1 MAADYYQ
8 TLGVSR
14 SASQDEIK
22 KAYRKLAIKYHP
34 DKNPGDKAAEEK
46 FKEISQ
52 AYEVLSNPEERSRY
66 DQFGHDAYTN
76 AGHGGGAYDTRRAKD
91 IFSQFFGGGFGGGG
105 GGFSFEDLFGG
116 GRPRNPNA
124 PVPGD
129 DLRYDME
136 IDFED
141 AMYGAEKPV
150 SIPRLESC
158 DACHGSGCE
167 PGSGKKTCPRCGGR
181 GSQTISQGF
190 FSVQQTC
197 PACRG
202 TGQIIEKPCRKCSGQ
217 GRVQKRDSFTVR
229 IPPGVDTGSQV
240 RVQGRGGAG
249 LRGGQNG
256 DLYVVFHVR
265 PNRIFTRSG
274 DDLLCEIPVPFSV
287 MANGGVVDVPTIAG
301 KTKMRVPAG
310 SQSGSVLRIK
320 GKGSPNLRRGTRGDL
335 HVRLLVETPV
345 KLTKEQQELL
355 EKFNASLK
363 TSNTPRAEGFVKEA
377 KQFLRGDGE

>member
-8 TLGVSR
+8 ILGVER
-14 SASQDEIK
+14 GASQDEIK
-22 KAYRKLAIKYHP
+22 KAYRKLAVKYHP

-76 AGHGGGAYDTRRAKD
+76 AGHGGGAYDSRRAQD

-105 GGFSFEDLFGG
+105 FSFEDLFGG
-116 GRPRNPNA
+116 GRQQNPNA
-124 PVPGD
+124 PERGD

-141 AMYGAEKPV
+141 AMYGAEKQV
-150 SIPRLESC
+150 TIPRLQGC

-167 PGSGKKTCPRCGGR
+167 PGTGKKTCSRCGGS

-190 FSVQQTC
+190 FSVRQAC
-197 PACRG
+197 SACRG

-217 GRVQKRDSFTVR
+217 GRVQIRDSFSIR
-229 IPPGVDTGSQV
+229 IPPGVDTNSQL
-240 RVQGRGGAG
+240 RVSGRGGAG

-265 PNRIFTRSG
+265 ANRIFARQG
-274 DDLLCEIPVPFSV
+274 DDLICEVPVPYSV
-287 MANGGVVDVPTIAG
+287 MANGGIIDVPTIAG

-310 SQSGSVLRIK
+310 TQSGSVLRIK

-335 HVRLLVETPV
+335 HVRLVVEIPA
-345 KLTKEQQELL
+345 KLNREQQALL
-355 EKFNASLK
+355 DKFNASL
-363 TSNTPRAEGFVKEA
+363 TESNTPKSVAFVKEA
-377 KQFLRGDGE
+377 KPFLRGEGE

>member
-8 TLGVSR
+8 TLGVER
-14 SASQDEIK
+14 GASQDEIK

-52 AYEVLSNPEERSRY
+52 AYEVLSNPDERSRY

-76 AGHGGGAYDTRRAKD
+76 AGHGGGFDSHRAQD

-105 GGFSFEDLFGG
+105 FSFEDLFGG
-116 GRPRNPNA
+116 GRQSNPNA

-141 AMYGAEKPV
+141 AMYGAEKQIT
-150 SIPRLESC
+150 IPRLQTC
-158 DACHGSGCE
+158 DSCHGSGCE
-167 PGSGKKTCPRCGGR
+167 AGTGKKTCPTCRGT

-190 FSVQQTC
+190 FSVRQAC
-197 PACRG
+197 SHCRG

-217 GRVQKRDSFTVR
+217 GRVQIKDSFSIR
-229 IPPGVDTGSQV
+229 IPPGVDTGSQL
-240 RVQGRGGAG
+240 RVSGRGGAG

-256 DLYVVFHVR
+256 DLYVVFHVHE
-265 PNRIFTRSG
+265 NRIFARKG
-274 DDLLCEIPVPFSV
+274 DDLICEVPVPFTI
-287 MANGGVVDVPTIAG
+287 MANGGIIDVPTIAG

-310 SQSGSVLRIK
+310 TQSGSIMRIK

-335 HVRLLVETPV
+335 HVRLVVETPV
-345 KLTKEQQELL
+345 KLSKEQQELL
-355 EKFNASLK
+355 DKFNASLNN
-363 TSNTPRAEGFVKEA
+363 SNTPKSENFVKEA

>member
-8 TLGVSR
+8 TLGVER
-14 SASQDEIK
+14 GASPDEIK

-52 AYEVLSNPEERSRY
+52 AYEVLSNPDERSRY

-76 AGHGGGAYDTRRAKD
+76 AGHGGGFDSHRAQD

-105 GGFSFEDLFGG
+105 FSFEDLFGG
-116 GRPRNPNA
+116 GRQSNPNA

-141 AMYGAEKPV
+141 AMYGAEKQIT
-150 SIPRLESC
+150 IPRLQTC
-158 DACHGSGCE
+158 DSCHGSGCE
-167 PGSGKKTCPRCGGR
+167 AGTGKKTCPTCRGT

-190 FSVQQTC
+190 FSVRQAC
-197 PACRG
+197 SHCRG

-217 GRVQKRDSFTVR
+217 GRVQIKDSFSIR
-229 IPPGVDTGSQV
+229 IPPGVDTGSQL
-240 RVQGRGGAG
+240 RVSGRGGAG

-256 DLYVVFHVR
+256 DLYVVFHVHE
-265 PNRIFTRSG
+265 NRIFARKG
-274 DDLLCEIPVPFSV
+274 DDLICEVPVPFTI
-287 MANGGVVDVPTIAG
+287 MANGGIIDVPTIAG

-310 SQSGSVLRIK
+310 TQSGSIMRIK

-335 HVRLLVETPV
+335 HVRLVVETPV
-345 KLTKEQQELL
+345 KLSKEQQELL
-355 EKFNASLK
+355 DKFNASLNN
-363 TSNTPRAEGFVKEA
+363 SNTPKSENFVKEA

>member
-8 TLGVSR
+8 ILGVER
-14 SASQDEIK
+14 GASQDEIK
-22 KAYRKLAIKYHP
+22 KAYRKLAVKYHP

-76 AGHGGGAYDTRRAKD
+76 AGHGGGAYDSRRAQD

-105 GGFSFEDLFGG
+105 FSFEDLFGG
-116 GRPRNPNA
+116 GRQQNPHA
-124 PVPGD
+124 PERGD

-141 AMYGAEKPV
+141 AMYGAEKQV
-150 SIPRLESC
+150 TIPRLQGC

-167 PGSGKKTCPRCGGR
+167 PGTGKKTCSRCGGS

-190 FSVQQTC
+190 FSVRQAC
-197 PACRG
+197 SACRG

-217 GRVQKRDSFTVR
+217 GRVQIRDSFSIR
-229 IPPGVDTGSQV
+229 IPPGVDTNSQL
-240 RVQGRGGAG
+240 RVSGRGGAG

-265 PNRIFTRSG
+265 ANRIFARQG
-274 DDLLCEIPVPFSV
+274 DDLICEVPVPYSV
-287 MANGGVVDVPTIAG
+287 MANGGIIDVPTIAG

-310 SQSGSVLRIK
+310 TQSGSVLRIK

-335 HVRLLVETPV
+335 HVRLVVEIPA
-345 KLTKEQQELL
+345 KLNREQQALL
-355 EKFNASLK
+355 DKFNASL
-363 TSNTPRAEGFVKEA
+363 TESNTPKSVAFVKEA
-377 KQFLRGDGE
+377 KPFLRGEGE

>member
-8 TLGVSR
+8 TLGVER
-14 SASQDEIK
+14 GASPDEIK

-52 AYEVLSNPEERSRY
+52 AYEVLSNPDERSRY

-76 AGHGGGAYDTRRAKD
+76 AGHSGGFDSHRAQD

-105 GGFSFEDLFGG
+105 FSFEDLFGG
-116 GRPRNPNA
+116 GRQSNPNA

-141 AMYGAEKPV
+141 AMYGAEKQV
-150 SIPRLESC
+150 TIPRLQTC
-158 DACHGSGCE
+158 DSCHGSGCE
-167 PGSGKKTCPRCGGR
+167 AGTGKKTCPTCRGT

-190 FSVQQTC
+190 FSVRQAC
-197 PACRG
+197 SHCRG
-202 TGQIIEKPCRKCSGQ
+202 TGQIVEKPCRKCSGQ
-217 GRVQKRDSFTVR
+217 GRVQIKDSFSIR
-229 IPPGVDTGSQV
+229 IPPGVDTGSQL
-240 RVQGRGGAG
+240 RVSGRGGAG

-256 DLYVVFHVR
+256 DLYVVFHVHE
-265 PNRIFTRSG
+265 NRIFSRKG
-274 DDLLCEIPVPFSV
+274 DDLICEVPVPFTI
-287 MANGGVVDVPTIAG
+287 MANGGIIDVPTIAG

-310 SQSGSVLRIK
+310 TQSGSIMRIK

-335 HVRLLVETPV
+335 HVRLVVETPV
-345 KLTKEQQELL
+345 KLSKEQQELL
-355 EKFNASLK
+355 DKFNASLGS
-363 TSNTPRAEGFVKEA
+363 SNTPKSENFVKEA

>member
-8 TLGVSR
+8 ILGVER
-14 SASQDEIK
+14 GASQDEIK

-52 AYEVLSNPEERSRY
+52 AYEVLSNPDERSRY

-76 AGHGGGAYDTRRAKD
+76 AGHGGGFDSHRAQD

-105 GGFSFEDLFGG
+105 FSFEDLFGG
-116 GRPRNPNA
+116 GRQSNPNA

-141 AMYGAEKPV
+141 AMYGAEKQIT
-150 SIPRLESC
+150 IPRLQTC
-158 DACHGSGCE
+158 DSCHGSGCE
-167 PGSGKKTCPRCGGR
+167 AGTGKKTCPTCRGT

-190 FSVQQTC
+190 FSVRQAC
-197 PACRG
+197 SHCRG

-217 GRVQKRDSFTVR
+217 GRVQIKDSFSIR
-229 IPPGVDTGSQV
+229 IPPGVDTGSQL
-240 RVQGRGGAG
+240 RVSGRGGAG

-256 DLYVVFHVR
+256 DLYVVFHVHE
-265 PNRIFTRSG
+265 NRIFARKG
-274 DDLLCEIPVPFSV
+274 DDLICEVPVPFTI
-287 MANGGVVDVPTIAG
+287 MANGGIIDVPTIAG

-310 SQSGSVLRIK
+310 TQSGSIMRIK

-335 HVRLLVETPV
+335 HVRLVVETPV
-345 KLTKEQQELL
+345 KLSKEQQELL
-355 EKFNASLK
+355 DKFNASLNN
-363 TSNTPRAEGFVKEA
+363 SNTPKSENFVKEA